1 MRKCDLVRLLQEFD
15 DNASVRV
22 SVVVGADNEG
32 HELRGWHRIVDV
44 DGSATFVVL
53 EGDASLTPHV
63 EQLLERNDLYELT
76 YGMWKQRWN
85 FISRS
90 KRLKLLCSVNLHTPG
105 YMGSTLDALLNSRWE
120 DLPMQAH
127 RQIMARC
134 SLLP

>member
-1 MRKCDLVRLLQEFD
+1 MRKRDLVRLLQKFD

-22 SVVVGADNEG
+22 SVVVGTDNEG

-44 DGSATFVVL
+44 DGSATIVVL

-63 EQLLERNDLYELT
+63 EQLLESNDLYELT

-105 YMGSTLDALLNSRWE
+105 YMGSTLDVLLNSHWE
-120 DLPMQAH
+120 DLPTQAH

-134 SLLP
+134 RLLP